1 MNGTETKRKHK
12 EKKSPS
18 ETGEWDR
25 CGKGPGEHMWLWVK
39 NQLVVG
45 EEQEGDQPDSPLP
58 YKLTTATLKILKR
71 KEGMG
76 ERGRTLAQRVRS
88 QGLS

>member
-1 MNGTETKRKHK
+1 MELRQKENIKKEVLEKLENGT
-12 EKKSPS
+12 
-18 ETGEWDR
+18 G
-25 CGKGPGEHMWLWVK
+25 GKGPGEHMGFWVK

-45 EEQEGDQPDSPLP
+45 EEQEGDQPDLP
-58 YKLTTATLKILKR
+58 SLEASYTRNPKILKR